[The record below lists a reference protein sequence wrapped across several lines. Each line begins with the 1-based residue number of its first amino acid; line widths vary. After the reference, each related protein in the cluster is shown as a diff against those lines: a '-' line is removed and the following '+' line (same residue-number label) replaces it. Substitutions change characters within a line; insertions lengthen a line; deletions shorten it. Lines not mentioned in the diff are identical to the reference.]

1 MHWFRSL
8 VVCLACLC
16 PGLAAAQSETSSGP
30 DVIFGPNVSTLGLGA
45 EAGARFNEYFALRLG
60 GSYFAYD
67 FDGEFGDID
76 YDVDLTLQSA
86 GAILDLHPF
95 GTGFRLSAGVRWN
108 GNTVD
113 FATIP
118 IGSVQIGGQTFS
130 AAEAGRLDGDVE
142 FNPVS
147 PYVGLGYVAS
157 LAGGRFLVGFD
168 LGMLYQGKP
177 DIDLRA
183 SGLLA
188 NDPVFVA
195 ELNREADQ
203 IEDDLEFLGFYPVVA
218 LSFVFRF

>member
-1 MHWFRSL
+1 M
-8 VVCLACLC
+8 VCSICLF
-16 PGLAAAQSETSSGP
+16 PGLAAAESDTSDAAG
-30 DVIFGPNVSTLGLGA
+30 VIFGPDVSTLGLGA
-45 EAGARFNEYFALRLG
+45 QAGARFNDYFALRLG
-60 GSYFAYD
+60 GSYFDYG
-67 FDGEFGDID
+67 FDGEFGGID
-76 YDVDLTLQSA
+76 YDVDLKLQSA

-95 GTGFRLSAGVRWN
+95 GSGFRLSAGVRWN

-118 IGSVQIGGQTFS
+118 IGSVQIGDQTFTT
-130 AAEAGRLDGDVE
+130 AEVGRLDGDVA
-142 FNPVS
+142 FNAVS

-157 LAGGRFLVGFD
+157 LAGGRFLIGFD

-188 NDPVFVA
+188 NDPTFIA